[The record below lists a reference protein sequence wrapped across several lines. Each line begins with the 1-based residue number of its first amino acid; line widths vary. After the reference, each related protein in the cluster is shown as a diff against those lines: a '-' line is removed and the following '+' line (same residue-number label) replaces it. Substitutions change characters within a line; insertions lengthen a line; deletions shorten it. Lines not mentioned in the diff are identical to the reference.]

1 MTTGKNHIISLKWL
15 HLLFG
20 VVLVITFFLP
30 WVAWKEIQVSAY
42 HMAAGSFFQISES
55 NFKLGNPFPQ
65 FASTFYLFWLI
76 PVLTIITTVLVLQNK
91 KAALIAFF
99 AGAMTLS
106 LVTVFYLFTNTLV
119 DLGVGNNAFSMLQP
133 AAFISIVSAIGFILT
148 ALPIHDWLKKIIW
161 LVIGPAL
168 AFGAYK
174 IGESSVM
181 SETFSA
187 TEDLKAD
194 YTINA
199 TDLIREF
206 AANDSAGNNKYK
218 EKILTVNGIVSE
230 AIVNS
235 DSSVNI
241 KFVDTAKYF
250 INFPLE
256 KNDYERTKDIRPGD
270 TISLKGSLSGSSYSM
285 ILDSTSID
293 FKRSTLNKT
302 KF

>member
-1 MTTGKNHIISLKWL
+1 MTTSKNHIISLKWL

-65 FASTFYLFWLI
+65 FAFTFYLFWLI

-91 KAALIAFF
+91 KAALIAFL

-133 AAFISIVSAIGFILT
+133 AALISIVSAIGFILT
-148 ALPIHDWLKKIIW
+148 ALPIHGWLKKIIW
-161 LVIGPAL
+161 LIIGPTL

-174 IGESSVM
+174 IGESAVM
-181 SETFSA
+181 SETFSD

-206 AANDSAGNNKYK
+206 ATNDSASNNKYK
-218 EKILTVNGIVSE
+218 EKILTVKGIVSE

-235 DSSVNI
+235 DSSINI

>member
-1 MTTGKNHIISLKWL
+1 MTTGKNHITSLKWL
-15 HLLFG
+15 HLIFG

-65 FASTFYLFWLI
+65 FAFTFYLFWLI
-76 PVLTIITTVLVLQNK
+76 PVLAIITTVLVLQNK
-91 KAALIAFF
+91 KAALTAFL

-106 LVTVFYLFTNTLV
+106 LVTVFYLFTNTLI

-148 ALPIHDWLKKIIW
+148 ALPIHGWLKKIIW

-168 AFGAYK
+168 AFSAYK
-174 IGESSVM
+174 IGESYVM
-181 SETFSA
+181 SETFSD

-206 AANDSAGNNKYK
+206 AVNDSASNNKYK

-270 TISLKGSLSGSSYSM
+270 AISLKGSLSGSSYSM

>member
-1 MTTGKNHIISLKWL
+1 MKTSKNHISSIKWL

-20 VVLVITFFLP
+20 AGLVITFFLP
-30 WVAWKEIQVSAY
+30 WVTWKEIQVSAY

-65 FASTFYLFWLI
+65 FAFTFYLFWLI
-76 PVLTIITTVLVLQNK
+76 PLFAIIVTLLVAQNK
-91 KAALIAFF
+91 KAALIAFL

-119 DLGVGNNAFSMLQP
+119 DLGVGNNALRMLQP
-133 AAFISIVSAIGFILT
+133 AAFISIISAAGFILT
-148 ALPIHDWLKKIIW
+148 AFPNHGWLKKITWI
-161 LVIGPAL
+161 VIGPAL

-181 SETFSA
+181 SETFSD
-187 TEDLKAD
+187 TDDLKAD

-199 TDLIREF
+199 TALIREF

-256 KNDYERTKDIRPGD
+256 KSEYERTKNIRPGD
-270 TISLKGSLSGSSYSM
+270 AISLKGSLSGSSYSM

>member
-15 HLLFG
+15 HLIFG

-65 FASTFYLFWLI
+65 FAFTFYLFWLI
-76 PVLTIITTVLVLQNK
+76 PVLAIITTVLVLQNK
-91 KAALIAFF
+91 KAALIAFL

-133 AAFISIVSAIGFILT
+133 AAFISIASAIGFILT
-148 ALPIHDWLKKIIW
+148 ALPIHGWLKKIIW

-168 AFGAYK
+168 AFSAYK
-174 IGESSVM
+174 IGERSVM
-181 SETFSA
+181 SETFSD

-194 YTINA
+194 YTIKA

-206 AANDSAGNNKYK
+206 AANDSASNNKYK

-270 TISLKGSLSGSSYSM
+270 AISLKGSLSGSSYSM

>member
-15 HLLFG
+15 HLIFG

-65 FASTFYLFWLI
+65 FAFTFYLFWLI
-76 PVLTIITTVLVLQNK
+76 PVLAIITTVLVLQNK
-91 KAALIAFF
+91 KAALIAFL

-148 ALPIHDWLKKIIW
+148 ALPIHGWLKKIIW

-168 AFGAYK
+168 AFSAYK
-174 IGESSVM
+174 IGERSVM
-181 SETFSA
+181 SETFSD

-194 YTINA
+194 YTIKA

-206 AANDSAGNNKYK
+206 AANDSASNNKYK

-270 TISLKGSLSGSSYSM
+270 AISLKGSLSGSSYSM

>member
-15 HLLFG
+15 HLIFG

-65 FASTFYLFWLI
+65 FAFTFYLFWLI
-76 PVLTIITTVLVLQNK
+76 PVLAIITTVLVLQNK
-91 KAALIAFF
+91 KAALIAFL

-133 AAFISIVSAIGFILT
+133 AAFISIASAIGFILT
-148 ALPIHDWLKKIIW
+148 ALPIHAWLKKIIW

-168 AFGAYK
+168 AFSAYK
-174 IGESSVM
+174 IGERSVM
-181 SETFSA
+181 SETFSD

-194 YTINA
+194 YTIKA

-206 AANDSAGNNKYK
+206 AANDSASNNKYK

-270 TISLKGSLSGSSYSM
+270 AISLKGSLSGSSYSM